1 MQLFEQAIH
10 QRFGEEV
17 EESWFTQSVS
27 RTLEVTPDTDSIPAT
42 GTEVGQSHPND
53 IRASEPFADASG
65 HPSMVGQDPWVAAS
79 EHTPF
84 AARDPWSQDLQRT
97 SPEATRPDTPSED
110 LHTDYIHMR
119 ETPVLSP
126 DHASFQAHRH
136 VRHDA
141 SEIRPSHVLQAMPLQ
156 PEAGPT
162 PTPCPPVTM
171 HIPSSSTETIISNL
185 AISDNHSLTSE
196 HPSGPANSF
205 RSDAVTPSHVH
216 FQAMP
221 FQPGM
226 GPTQTS
232 EEPHAVAASTKATK
246 RLPDHDN
253 ASVLT
258 HRSANAQAEQ
268 GIRDI
273 HPEHAEHGHF
283 KPIEGVETSF
293 IANAPSHVIFQAMPH
308 SPMNEGPSQ
317 PEASGP
323 HPKQVQHPAD
333 AYSGTGG
340 IASFRTSSIATTNL
354 PQAKRA
360 KTISTETAS
369 IRDQPS
375 EHVIDDASE
384 PVSSARIPADAPSSL
399 PSVPASDK
407 LAASAGDDITIQ
419 VRTAQWGEALH
430 HVLVKKGTTVGQLTV
445 AEGHQIDPTV
455 TWKPTD
461 AMGMYVP
468 ISQLLTEDQ
477 IIFIRDAFKPLDPCE
492 FHPHQFAMGCPTLPE
507 RLQVLWNQRGW
518 IASDEMAFYMKS
530 LQAWGLNTTAPLI
543 IANLADLDASMEEWV
558 FSSIAHAKDQS
569 KTFRCHTVILLDQH
583 WTPVQIQIKD
593 DQIDIFSTPDGL
605 EILKCLPCSQQ
616 YEDLTWHAITIH
628 THFPYDCG
636 FQAFAWIHEHGTLG
650 TPAPMCYL
658 RAVAM
663 RAEFERNCM
672 QSYAPTPFFLGGMT
686 TEQMHST
693 LQQLI
698 ESHGVDPQRSH
709 SCAQQLI
716 TALGQQGIQNTLAS
730 PKPWRD
736 LKTKAS
742 MAKPPI
748 QIVLQSELHSAIAKK
763 AQSGQPVGRRANKRA
778 APAKAPVV
786 LRAAQIAVPDAIFQ
800 QHDGQKVNQIAL
812 HQIKQGA
819 KGVVIVNVNEALPF
833 FQLNEPVTTEGLA
846 LLILDHSDER
856 VPAAKQL
863 VKFPAHF
870 SDTDEPIL
878 LTAAMLQIG
887 AKAVQRHRPDT
898 CVKVD
903 EIETQVFRILAY
915 RDQLQVD
922 WASMIQGPVKQLLQ
936 LEALASLPQ
945 EHILDIWDRQYLD
958 KHFKKTPPKDAY
970 LFATTFR
977 IQSESASLLMEL
989 NGQGGLYSEPRVD
1002 SGRAPNPTYRVI
1014 WMPKKNFSESALIN
1028 QTTPQQSWLVRN
1040 GDRFGV
1046 RVAEADAS
1054 EVHHAL
1060 RPDVNYLDGHATM
1073 SYKVGPLPWG
1083 TTRNSLQKVFGLWQ
1097 WPARPGQPQGQAGD
1111 GVFWSAQATQHPSH
1125 WVFTMDHGDVLIS
1138 HNDTIKDAKTTKDS
1152 SIIAS
1157 AKTLRHMTAPAKKP
1171 DGPSIDPWL
1180 TDDPWAPKPSKP
1192 VAPAVT
1198 ASQLAQIQS
1207 NIEQNLRDSLPAL
1220 APSED
1225 AIMLGPQASRV
1236 EALEEQV
1243 KQLTTSVGHLNGSFN
1258 TINNQQHQLG
1268 AQVQK
1273 IQKQMDSQHA
1283 SLHTMIDSKLED
1295 QMTRIEALLSKRSK
1309 TAE

>member
-1 MQLFEQAIH
+1 
-10 QRFGEEV
+10 
-17 EESWFTQSVS
+17 
-27 RTLEVTPDTDSIPAT
+27 
-42 GTEVGQSHPND
+42 
-53 IRASEPFADASG
+53 
-65 HPSMVGQDPWVAAS
+65 
-79 EHTPF
+79 
-84 AARDPWSQDLQRT
+84 
-97 SPEATRPDTPSED
+97 
-110 LHTDYIHMR
+110 
-119 ETPVLSP
+119 
-126 DHASFQAHRH
+126 
-136 VRHDA
+136 
-141 SEIRPSHVLQAMPLQ
+141 
-156 PEAGPT
+156 
-162 PTPCPPVTM
+162 
-171 HIPSSSTETIISNL
+171 
-185 AISDNHSLTSE
+185 
-196 HPSGPANSF
+196 
-205 RSDAVTPSHVH
+205 
-216 FQAMP
+216 
-221 FQPGM
+221 
-226 GPTQTS
+226 
-232 EEPHAVAASTKATK
+232 
-246 RLPDHDN
+246 
-253 ASVLT
+253 
-258 HRSANAQAEQ
+258 
-268 GIRDI
+268 
-273 HPEHAEHGHF
+273 
-283 KPIEGVETSF
+283 
-293 IANAPSHVIFQAMPH
+293 
-308 SPMNEGPSQ
+308 
-317 PEASGP
+317 
-323 HPKQVQHPAD
+323 
-333 AYSGTGG
+333 
-340 IASFRTSSIATTNL
+340 
-354 PQAKRA
+354 
-360 KTISTETAS
+360 
-369 IRDQPS
+369 
-375 EHVIDDASE
+375 
-384 PVSSARIPADAPSSL
+384 
-399 PSVPASDK
+399 
-407 LAASAGDDITIQ
+407 
-419 VRTAQWGEALH
+419 
-430 HVLVKKGTTVGQLTV
+430 
-445 AEGHQIDPTV
+445 
-455 TWKPTD
+455 
-461 AMGMYVP
+461 
-468 ISQLLTEDQ
+468 
-477 IIFIRDAFKPLDPCE
+477 
-492 FHPHQFAMGCPTLPE
+492 
-507 RLQVLWNQRGW
+507 
-518 IASDEMAFYMKS
+518 
-530 LQAWGLNTTAPLI
+530 
-543 IANLADLDASMEEWV
+543 
-558 FSSIAHAKDQS
+558 
-569 KTFRCHTVILLDQH
+569 
-583 WTPVQIQIKD
+583 
-593 DQIDIFSTPDGL
+593 
-605 EILKCLPCSQQ
+605 
-616 YEDLTWHAITIH
+616 
-628 THFPYDCG
+628 
-636 FQAFAWIHEHGTLG
+636 
-650 TPAPMCYL
+650 MCYL

-663 RAEFERNCM
+663 RAEFESDCL
-672 QSYAPTPFFLGGMT
+672 QHYESTPFSLGGMT
-686 TEQMHST
+686 TEQMHLA

-709 SCAQQLI
+709 TCAQQLI
-716 TALGQQGIQNTLAS
+716 SALGQHGIQNTLAS

-786 LRAAQIAVPDAIFQ
+786 LRATQIAVPDAIFQ

-819 KGVVIVNVNEALPF
+819 KGVVVVNVNEALPF

-846 LLILDHSDER
+846 LLILDHADER

-915 RDQLQVD
+915 RDQLKAE

-977 IQSESASLLMEL
+977 IQAESASLLMEL

-1002 SGRAPNPTYRVI
+1002 SGRAPDPKYRVI

-1046 RVAEADAS
+1046 RVAEAD
-1054 EVHHAL
+1054 HHAL

-1157 AKTLRHMTAPAKKP
+1157 AKTLRHMTAPVKKS

-1207 NIEQNLRDSLPAL
+1207 NIEQNLRDSLPAI

-1225 AIMLGPQASRV
+1225 AIMHGPQASRV
-1236 EALEEQV
+1236 DALEEQV
-1243 KQLTTSVGHLNGSFN
+1243 KQLTNSVGHLNGSFN

-1273 IQKQMDSQHA
+1273 MQKQMDSQHA